1 MARHLACWA
10 CCLAALAAVLCPVAQ
25 AADSAGNDFFEKKIR
40 PVLIEH
46 CYQCHSASSKEVK
59 GGLRLDTREA
69 TLKGGENGR
78 SIIPGNPAESL
89 LIQALKH
96 DGLEMPPKM
105 KLPEAVIADFEEWVR
120 MGAPDPRRGNTV
132 GKKINVAEARKHW
145 AFQPPKIT
153 PPPALKNAAWPKN
166 EVDKYV
172 LAQLE
177 EKQLVPA
184 SDADKATLLKRLH
197 YDLIGLPPTPDQ
209 IEAFVS
215 DDSTSA
221 VQSVVDELLASP
233 HFGERWGR
241 HWLDVA
247 RYGESTGKE
256 RNVVYPYAWRY
267 RDYVIDAF
275 NADKPYDQ
283 FIREQIAGDLL
294 PARTAA
300 ERNEHL
306 IATGFLAIGP
316 KGLNER
322 NPEQFAMD
330 VVDEQIDVSTR
341 AIMGVSVACARCHDH
356 KFDPFP
362 QADYYALAGI
372 FRSTEV
378 LSGIKRGNNKTGY
391 EGEFAKLARSDSEP
405 LPLADRQKLAHL
417 ERELAQAK
425 AALRRAGNAAAPPA
439 GKGKTKAK
447 AKGKRKGKGGVS
459 AEERLVTQL
468 QKQIDALKSS
478 EGEDDEPC
486 MGVRDANK
494 ITDCRI
500 LNRGEVNEPGES
512 VPRGYVRILTT
523 FKSPDV
529 NPNQSGRLQLAQW
542 FTEKQNPLTARVMVN
557 RVWYHLFGAGLV
569 ETIDN
574 FGALSEQPSHPELL
588 DYMAVKFM
596 EHGWSVKKMIRGIVL
611 SRTYQLSSQHLPA
624 NYDVD
629 PDNRLVWRMSRR
641 RLSAESIRDGMLA
654 ISGALET
661 ERPHGSP
668 ALELGRGEVGRRLNL
683 APLSKESKARSVY
696 LPLVRGVVPEMLA
709 VFDVADPE
717 LPTAQR
723 DVTTVAT
730 QALFLMNAQFVREQA
745 RGVSQQVLDASDAE
759 EEQIEHAYLLILNR
773 PPTPNEKSLATN
785 YLTEFRERQTD
796 KAKTAR
802 ETQADALTG
811 LAHSLFS
818 TAEFR
823 YAY

>member
-1 MARHLACWA
+1 MARRLTSLA
-10 CCLAALAAVLCPVAQ
+10 CCLAAVLWFVCLPAR
-25 AADSAGNDFFEKKIR
+25 AADSTGNDFFEKKIR

-59 GGLRLDTREA
+59 GGLKLDTREA
-69 TLKGGENGR
+69 TLKGGESGR
-78 SIIPGNPAESL
+78 SIIPGKPEESL

-96 DGLEMPPKM
+96 DGLEMPPKT
-105 KLPEAVIADFEEWVR
+105 KLADGIIADFEEWIR

-132 GKKINVAEARKHW
+132 GKKISVVEARKHW

-153 PPPALKNAAWPKN
+153 PPPALKNPAWAKN
-166 EVDKYV
+166 EVDKYI
-172 LAQLE
+172 LAKLE
-177 EKQLVPA
+177 EKQLTPA
-184 SDADKATLLKRLH
+184 VDADKPTLLKRLH
-197 YDLIGLPPTPDQ
+197 YDLIGLPPTPEEID
-209 IEAFVS
+209 EFVMDNS
-215 DDSTSA
+215 PSA
-221 VQSVVDELLASP
+221 VQTVVDKLLASP

-256 RNVVYPYAWRY
+256 RNIVYPYAWRY
-267 RDYVIDAF
+267 RDYVIDSF
-275 NADKPYDQ
+275 NEDKPYDK
-283 FIREQIAGDLL
+283 FIREQISGDLL
-294 PARTAA
+294 PAKSAA
-300 ERNEHL
+300 ERNEL
-306 IATGFLAIGP
+306 TIATGFLAIGP

-362 QADYYALAGI
+362 QADYYAMAGI

-378 LSGIKRGNNKTGY
+378 LSGVKRGNNKTGY
-391 EGEFAKLARSDSEP
+391 DGQYAQLASADSGP
-405 LPLADRQKLAHL
+405 APLADRQKLMQL
-417 ERELAQAK
+417 ERDLAQAK
-425 AALRRAGNAAAPPA
+425 AALRRAADDPAPA
-439 GKGKTKAK
+439 KGKGKKT
-447 AKGKRKGKGGVS
+447 AKGKKKGKGVS
-459 AEERLVTQL
+459 PEERQVAQI
-468 QKQIDALKSS
+468 QRQIDVLKSPK
-478 EGEDDEPC
+478 DDAAEPC
-486 MGVRDANK
+486 MAVRDANK
-494 ITDCRI
+494 VTDCRI

-512 VPRGYVRILTT
+512 IPRGYVRILTT

-557 RVWYHLFGAGLV
+557 RVWYHLFGTGLV

-624 NYDVD
+624 NYEID

-661 ERPHGSP
+661 ERPYASP

-683 APLSKESKARSVY
+683 APLRKQSQSRSVY
-696 LPLVRGVVPEMLA
+696 LPLVRGVVPEMLS

-730 QALFLMNAQFVREQA
+730 QALFLMNADFVREQA
-745 RGVSQQVLDASDAE
+745 RGVSARLLEEDNSESD
-759 EEQIEHAYLLILNR
+759 QIEQAYLLILNR
-773 PPTPNEKSLATN
+773 PPTPSEKSLATN

-802 ETQADALTG
+802 ESQTDGLTG
-811 LAHSLFS
+811 LAHALFS

-823 YAY
+823 YTY